1 VVKIGLDP
9 GNARDETVDFVLA
22 KAGVFEGEF
31 RGFDVKLG
39 GAEMRDDADL
49 GIGCADDRDL
59 VLQRCRGNSSVH
71 RELCSKRHRAQDVT
85 IQNLALF
92 YRFGHSRRSKAVL
105 TERTRPSNISIVG
118 NLFGLKP
125 DLTLAFANS
134 SALVRI
140 CIADSNGNA
149 GSLVDIMIG
158 DD

>member
-105 TERTRPSNISIVG
+105 TERTRPFLAQHVHRRESVRTQTRLDLGVCKQLGVGANLNRRFKWKYRSI
-118 NLFGLKP
+118 
-125 DLTLAFANS
+125 
-134 SALVRI
+134 
-140 CIADSNGNA
+140 
-149 GSLVDIMIG
+149 
-158 DD
+158 